1 MRSSVK
7 VGLGLAL
14 AVVAMGAPFG
24 AEAQTPNLVG
34 TWKATGY
41 AVFLGSNPYQ
51 PSGSRGAN
59 FASAPLEFTF
69 TIKEQHENRFAGES
83 SAAGRT
89 EQLVGAISPD
99 NRSGIVLDDDGQ
111 YLFTITTATH
121 WTPAT
126 ATRRRSPRSC
136 HATPGNGRNSHA
148 LRAGGL

>member
-1 MRSSVK
+1 MRTSVK
-7 VGLGLAL
+7 ASLGFTL
-14 AVVAMGAPFG
+14 AVVAMGVPFG

-51 PSGSRGAN
+51 PSDNRGAN
-59 FASAPLEFTF
+59 FASAPLEFTS

-99 NRSGIVLDDDGQ
+99 NRTGIVLDDDGQ
-111 YLFTITTATH
+111 YLFTIRDSDTLDT
-121 WTPAT
+121 
-126 ATRRRSPRSC
+126 C
-136 HATPGNGRNSHA
+136 YSHA
-148 LRAGGL
+148 KAESKVVSCNAWKRQK

>member
-1 MRSSVK
+1 MCSSAK
-7 VGLGLAL
+7 ASLGFTL

-111 YLFTITTATH
+111 YLFTIRDSDTLDT
-121 WTPAT
+121 
-126 ATRRRSPRSC
+126 C
-136 HATPGNGRNSHA
+136 YSHA
-148 LRAGGL
+148 KGESKVVSCNAWKRQK